1 MVLLHQIVMRFY
13 IVGMQW
19 NAINRTD
26 LPALRGIKMAYALRA
41 LVGIDLVNLNPHK
54 NRIIRA
60 LGLADV
66 AIDALVGNQ

>member
-19 NAINRTD
+19 NAINGTN
-26 LPALRGIKMAYALRA
+26 LPALWGIKMAYALRA

-60 LGLADV
+60 LGLTDV
-66 AIDALVGNQ
+66 AIDALVRNQ

>member
-13 IVGMQW
+13 IVGVQW

-60 LGLADV
+60 LGLTDV

>member
-19 NAINRTD
+19 NAINRTN

-41 LVGIDLVNLNPHK
+41 LVGINLVNLNPHK

-60 LGLADV
+60 LGFTDV

>member
-13 IVGMQW
+13 IIGMQG
-19 NAINRTD
+19 NAINGAD

-41 LVGIDLVNLNPHK
+41 LVGINLVNLNPHK

-60 LGLADV
+60 LGFTDV
-66 AIDALVGNQ
+66 AINALIGNQ